1 MDSLVTLEVK
11 RRIDNL
17 LGKASSQMFVTFCRV
32 LFSSPDGMNTLKSIR
47 NLGVWID
54 YNIMGYFAG
63 VIVRNVLKGH
73 QIYLGLLFDY
83 NVVFFVYY
91 YL

>member
-1 MDSLVTLEVK
+1 
-11 RRIDNL
+11 
-17 LGKASSQMFVTFCRV
+17 
-32 LFSSPDGMNTLKSIR
+32 
-47 NLGVWID
+47 
-54 YNIMGYFAG
+54 MGYFAG

-83 NVVFFVYY
+83 NVTFFVVY